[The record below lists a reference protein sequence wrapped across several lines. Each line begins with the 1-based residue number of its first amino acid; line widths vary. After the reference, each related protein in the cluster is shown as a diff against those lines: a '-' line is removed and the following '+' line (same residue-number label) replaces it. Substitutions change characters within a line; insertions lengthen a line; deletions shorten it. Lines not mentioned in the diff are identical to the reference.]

1 MWKRILAII
10 AIPVATLL
18 SVSMVEAT
26 WISLPAAPEGAGLY
40 RVMFFVGMGTGALVT
55 AVLLFL
61 WWRWIWQTLRQPR
74 TPPPSI

>member
-26 WISLPAAPEGAGLY
+26 WIGFDAAQLGAVLY
-40 RVMFFVGMGTGALVT
+40 RVMFFVGMSMGALVT
-55 AVLLFL
+55 ALLLFL
-61 WWRWIWQTLRQPR
+61 WWRWIWRTLRQPQ
-74 TPPPSI
+74 TPPPSL